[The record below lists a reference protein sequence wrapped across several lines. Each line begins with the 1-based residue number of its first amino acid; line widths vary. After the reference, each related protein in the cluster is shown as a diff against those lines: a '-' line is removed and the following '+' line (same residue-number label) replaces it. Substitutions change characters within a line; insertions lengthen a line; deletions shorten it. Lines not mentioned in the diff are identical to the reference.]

1 MIDECRSILDSDD
14 IDAWIAYYMFVNHG
28 TLPHE
33 IADMEPRE
41 KAFVFAMAEKEI
53 KSRPK

>member
-1 MIDECRSILDSDD
+1 MDANDV
-14 IDAWIAYYMFVNHG
+14 DAWIAYYCFVNHG

-33 IADMEPRE
+33 IASLSPRE
-41 KAFVFAMAEKEI
+41 RAFVFVMAEKEI